1 MAKYTTEQFIDKCKE
16 KWGDRYDYSE
26 STYEGLEKPFTF
38 KCPEHGEVTHKEAKK
53 HLVRSGCPLCDE
65 EKAKKQR
72 RSGKY
77 QKNKGSQYE
86 LQVAKELAYCGYP
99 EVVTSRSES
108 KRMDNAKVDLI
119 DKEGRLP
126 LNFQLKKTKNTP
138 NYFKIREEAPKNL
151 PFALVWNRQEVK
163 EGNVNMS
170 SKGEVVM
177 IPKDFFYELLKSYT
191 LYNNI

>member
-1 MAKYTTEQFIDKCKE
+1 MAKYTTEQFIEKCKL
-16 KWGDRYDYSE
+16 KHGDKYDYSE
-26 STYEGLEKPFTF
+26 SKYEGLEKPFTF

-65 EKAKKQR
+65 EKAKKGR
-72 RSGKY
+72 KGKY
-77 QKNKGSQYE
+77 SKNKGSRYE
-86 LQVAKELAYCGYP
+86 LEIAKELSTCGYP
-99 EVVTSRSES
+99 EIVTSRSES

-126 LNFQLKKTKNTP
+126 FHIQCKITKNTP

-151 PFALVWNRQEVK
+151 PFTIFWNRQEVK

-177 IPKDFFYELLKSYT
+177 VPKDFFYELLKAYT